1 MGWRR
6 GQAYSQD
13 LRDRVLSAQ
22 GTAAAV
28 GERLNVSRSHVA
40 KVRARRA
47 QLGEV
52 SARAQRCQVSAKLAG
67 HDEALRARVRQ
78 VPDATLAEMMEW
90 TRTTLDVTVSVRTM
104 WKRLK
109 LLGLTL
115 KKSRS
120 SPRNGRGRM
129 SPGRVMSGTH

>member
-22 GTAAAV
+22 GTALAV
-28 GERLNVSRSHVA
+28 GERLNVSPSHVV
-40 KVRARRA
+40 KVRARRD
-47 QLGEV
+47 QLGEQ
-52 SARAQRCQVSAKLAG
+52 SARAQKCQVPAKLAG

-78 VPDATLAEMMEW
+78 VPDATLAEMVEW
-90 TRTTLDVTVSVRTM
+90 TRTTLAVTVSVGTM

-109 LLGLTL
+109 LLELTL
-115 KKSRS
+115 KKSHS
-120 SPRNGRGRM
+120 SPVKGSARM
-129 SPGRVMSGTH
+129 SLRRGMSGTR

>member
-13 LRDRVLSAQ
+13 LRDRVLWAQ
-22 GTAAAV
+22 GTAAVV
-28 GERLNVSRSHVA
+28 GERLNVSASHVV
-40 KVRARRA
+40 KVRARRD
-47 QLGEV
+47 QLGEQG
-52 SARAQRCQVSAKLAG
+52 ARAQKCHVPAKLAG

-78 VPDATLAEMMEW
+78 APDATLAEMVEW
-90 TRTTLDVTVSVRTM
+90 TRTTLAVTVSVGTM

-109 LLGLTL
+109 LLQLTL

-120 SPRNGRGRM
+120 LPRNGRGRM
-129 SPGRVMSGTH
+129 SPRRETSGAR

>member
-13 LRDRVLSAQ
+13 LRDRVLSSQ

-28 GERLNVSRSHVA
+28 GERLNVSPSHVV
-40 KVRARRA
+40 KVRARRD
-47 QLGEV
+47 QLGEQ
-52 SARAQRCQVSAKLAG
+52 SARAQKCHVPAKLAG

-78 VPDATLAEMMEW
+78 VPDATLAEMVEW
-90 TRTTLDVTVSVRTM
+90 TRTTLAVTVSVGTM

-109 LLGLTL
+109 LLQLTL
-115 KKSRS
+115 KKSHS
-120 SPRNGRGRM
+120 SPVKGSARM
-129 SPGRVMSGTH
+129 SPRRVMTGTL